1 MDKGEKL
8 KTERERY
15 SMDGNIASFTQGQ
28 CASPGLQYSTYPYQV
43 PDGQSALAAY
53 YAANQQLVPQGW
65 LVNVLGQG
73 VQPIGA
79 AMSGAFGNPQ
89 LGSVSGGLGGQLP
102 NFIPFSAAGQG
113 PPQRAQPIGGA
124 LRPQTRA
131 VPGSLIA
138 RYGAPYQLA
147 HPRWRRDP
155 RG

>member
-1 MDKGEKL
+1 MGAARVKAAQSASSKQKTKGNKG
-8 KTERERY
+8 KRIKKRERY

-43 PDGQSALAAY
+43 PDGQGALAAY

-89 LGSVSGGLGGQLP
+89 IGSVSGD
-102 NFIPFSAAGQG
+102 I
-113 PPQRAQPIGGA
+113 
-124 LRPQTRA
+124 
-131 VPGSLIA
+131 VV
-138 RYGAPYQLA
+138 Y
-147 HPRWRRDP
+147 
-155 RG
+155 